1 MVFLLNKLSLLNK
14 DIVSLLDRYTMLMLY
29 KDIVL
34 AGQGHDILVRQGS
47 MLEKDTS
54 QIIDLPSSP

>member
-54 QIIDLPSSP
+54 QIVDLPSSP